1 MMTRRRRFARA
12 VLWCAAA
19 LIGGMLAAAPA
30 SAQDG
35 DAVSVAEFVRQEAR
49 WPRMHGTTLKIEGRR
64 LALNQERLLFKGCD
78 LPFILGEG
86 VRVPN
91 GPNRSVQVTGT
102 LATRQGKQVF
112 VVSRLKEVPTDAETL
127 ADRRGRLP
135 ADDASKWFDLADWA
149 QQRGTFY
156 DNDSELLTSAIELRR
171 AGIMIE
177 YRQLE
182 LNDIPGLYALSAKV
196 EKLGLPPELRDQLIH
211 DAVRREL
218 KSVKPNDARQLDV
231 VLTHVLNRLP
241 RSGIA
246 IPLPDGHDEWPEPV
260 VELEKKYLANP
271 LETYELATFDDRSLL
286 HRLIYARAQLQR
298 IEMDAAAD
306 GSNGF
311 KVAARIEKELPE
323 FKAQIKAYREKEVDW
338 QLTRVAQLTRDE
350 LLTLATRLEERGRE
364 SRAEEVKREWLT
376 AQEPKLRETGAGGLL
391 DLAQEHIALLND
403 TAGAARIYMELS
415 RDRAG
420 QATASAR
427 LVELG
432 YQFDGNEWKK
442 SSDVA
447 PDGTDGAIRRGIVRK
462 GMSSEQVRAAFG
474 PPPSVVKFAVRGQVS
489 ELWVYPDHGVAI
501 EFNRRGVEGESTAV
515 QVSELAGP

>member
-1 MMTRRRRFARA
+1 
-12 VLWCAAA
+12 
-19 LIGGMLAAAPA
+19 
-30 SAQDG
+30 
-35 DAVSVAEFVRQEAR
+35 
-49 WPRMHGTTLKIEGRR
+49 
-64 LALNQERLLFKGCD
+64 
-78 LPFILGEG
+78 
-86 VRVPN
+86 
-91 GPNRSVQVTGT
+91 
-102 LATRQGKQVF
+102 
-112 VVSRLKEVPTDAETL
+112 
-127 ADRRGRLP
+127 
-135 ADDASKWFDLADWA
+135 
-149 QQRGTFY
+149 
-156 DNDSELLTSAIELRR
+156 
-171 AGIMIE
+171 
-177 YRQLE
+177 
-182 LNDIPGLYALSAKV
+182 
-196 EKLGLPPELRDQLIH
+196 
-211 DAVRREL
+211 
-218 KSVKPNDARQLDV
+218 
-231 VLTHVLNRLP
+231 
-241 RSGIA
+241 
-246 IPLPDGHDEWPEPV
+246 
-260 VELEKKYLANP
+260 
-271 LETYELATFDDRSLL
+271 
-286 HRLIYARAQLQR
+286 
-298 IEMDAAAD
+298 MDAAPD

-323 FKAQIKAYREKEVDW
+323 FKSQIKAYREKEIDW

-415 RDRAG
+415 KDRAG

-501 EFNRRGVEGESTAV
+501 ELNRRGAEGESIAV

>member
-1 MMTRRRRFARA
+1 MITPHRQFDRLILSF
-12 VLWCAAA
+12 AAA
-19 LIGGMLAAAPA
+19 LLCFALHARPA
-30 SAQDG
+30 QAQDD
-35 DAVSVAEFVRQEAR
+35 DAISVAEFVRQQPR
-49 WPRMHGTTLKIEGRR
+49 WQRLQGTTLKVEGRR
-64 LALNQERLLFKGCD
+64 LALNNDRLMFKNCD
-78 LPFILGEG
+78 LQFIIGED
-86 VRVPN
+86 VRVPSA
-91 GPNRSVQVTGT
+91 PNRSVQVTGT
-102 LATRQGKQVF
+102 LGTRQGKQVF
-112 VVSRLKEVPTDAETL
+112 LVSRLKEVPTDAETL

-135 ADDASKWFDLADWA
+135 ADDAAPWYELSDWA
-149 QQRGTFY
+149 QQRGAFY
-156 DNDSELLTSAIELRR
+156 DNDTELLTSATDLRR
-171 AGIMIE
+171 AAIMIE
-177 YRQLE
+177 YRHVA
-182 LNDIPGLYALSAKV
+182 LNDIPGLFTLSAKV

-218 KSVKPNDARQLDV
+218 KTVKPGDARQLDV

-241 RSGIA
+241 KSGLA
-246 IPLPDGHDEWPEPV
+246 IPLTDEKLPV
-260 VELEKKYLANP
+260 PVIELEQKYQANP
-271 LETYELATFDDRSLL
+271 LETYELANQEERYLL

-323 FKAQIKAYREKEVDW
+323 FKPEIKAHREQEIDW
-338 QLTRVAQLTRDE
+338 QLSRVADLTRDE
-350 LLTLATRLEERGRE
+350 MLTLTTRLEERMNL
-364 SRAEEVKREWLT
+364 SRAEEVKREWLK
-376 AQEPKLRETGAGGLL
+376 AQEPKLREIGAGGLL

-403 TAGAARIYMELS
+403 TEGAATIYMELS
-415 RDRAG
+415 KDRAG

-442 SSDVA
+442 TSEVA

-489 ELWVYPDHGVAI
+489 ELWVYHDHGVAI
-501 EFNRRGVEGESTAV
+501 EFSRRGPEAENTAV